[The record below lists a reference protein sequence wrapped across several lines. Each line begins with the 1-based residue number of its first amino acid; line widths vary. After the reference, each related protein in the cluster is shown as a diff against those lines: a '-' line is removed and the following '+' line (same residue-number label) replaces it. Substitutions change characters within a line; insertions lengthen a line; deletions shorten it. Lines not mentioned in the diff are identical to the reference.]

1 MTLTVYSKAN
11 CPYCDMAKK
20 FLQSKN
26 INYVEAKIDQDP
38 AAREFL
44 LKEGH
49 RSVPQIYQDGK
60 LFVED
65 GFNGLSKL
73 TEEQIH
79 SKLGI

>member
-1 MTLTVYSKAN
+1 MTITVYSKAN

-20 FLQSKN
+20 FLQNKN
-26 INYVEAKIDQDP
+26 INYTEARIDQDS

-60 LFVED
+60 LFVEG
-65 GFNGLSKL
+65 GFDGLSKL
-73 TEEQIH
+73 TEEQIQ
-79 SKLGI
+79 SKLGL

>member
-1 MTLTVYSKAN
+1 MTITVYSKAN

-20 FLQSKN
+20 FLQNKN
-26 INYVEAKIDQDP
+26 INYTEARIDQDS

-60 LFVED
+60 LFVEG
-65 GFNGLSKL
+65 GFDGLSKL
-73 TEEQIH
+73 TEEQIQ
-79 SKLGI
+79 SKLGV